1 MDIDFGR
8 TAVDYGAHR
17 AGFPDAL
24 YDRLAAFGIGAA
36 GQRLLDLG
44 TGTGVLGRGFA
55 LRGSKVTGLD
65 PSDKLIDE
73 ARRLDREVGV
83 ETAYVAASAERTG
96 LPGGAFDVVT
106 AGQCWHWFDGRRA
119 AAEARRLLV
128 SGGALV
134 IAHFDWIPLPGNVV
148 EATERLIER
157 HNPAWAYGGGAG
169 VHPSRLTD
177 AATAGFRD
185 IESFSFDVAVAY
197 SHQAWRGRIRASAGV
212 GASLPADRVTA
223 FDTGLAVR
231 SPNNSPTTPLPC
243 PTAASPW
250 SAGRPE
256 EHYFPRS
263 IATQASAAWA
273 AAPRWGAC
281 VFRTSHLVRKTR

>member
-1 MDIDFGR
+1 MKIDFGR
-8 TAVDYGAHR
+8 TAADYGAHR

-24 YDRLAAFGIGAA
+24 YDRLLGFGIGEP

-55 LRGSKVTGLD
+55 LRGCKVIGLD

-73 ARRLDREVGV
+73 ARRLDGEAGV
-83 ETAYVAASAERTG
+83 ETAYLTASAEDTG

-106 AGQCWHWFDGRRA
+106 AGQCWHWFDGPRA

-148 EATERLIER
+148 EATETLIER

-169 VHPSRLTD
+169 IHPSRLTD
-177 AATAGFRD
+177 AAVAGFRD

-197 SHQAWRGRIRASAGV
+197 AHEAWRGRIRASAGI
-212 GASLPADRVTA
+212 GASLPADRVEA
-223 FDTGLAVR
+223 FDSELAGLLAEQFPDNPLAVPHR
-231 SPNNSPTTPLPC
+231 C
-243 PTAASPW
+243 FAVVCRAS
-250 SAGRPE
+250 
-256 EHYFPRS
+256 
-263 IATQASAAWA
+263 
-273 AAPRWGAC
+273 
-281 VFRTSHLVRKTR
+281 